1 MGVDAL
7 LGQQTRP
14 HADLDIAVPTRHFD
28 RARAVL
34 ADHSFVV
41 VHNDGPYNGV
51 FGDDVGRLV
60 DVHAFDDTSTLIG
73 RDGIERHGPLGLVYE
88 AGGFG
93 GACRV
98 EGRPVRC
105 MSAQFQMRSHT
116 GYRVDDDDW
125 HDVHY
130 LHRRFGLP
138 IPDGYEDWVDRPH
151 EKA

>member
-1 MGVDAL
+1 VDAL
-7 LGQQTRP
+7 LGEQTCP

-41 VHNDGPYNGV
+41 VRNDGQYSGV

-60 DVHAFDDTSTLIG
+60 DVHAFDDTFTLIG
-73 RDGIERHGPLGLVYE
+73 RDGIERHGPLGLAYE
-88 AGGFG
+88 AGGSS
-93 GACRV
+93 GAGRI
-98 EGRPVRC
+98 EGRPVWC

-116 GYRVDDDDW
+116 GCRVDDDDW